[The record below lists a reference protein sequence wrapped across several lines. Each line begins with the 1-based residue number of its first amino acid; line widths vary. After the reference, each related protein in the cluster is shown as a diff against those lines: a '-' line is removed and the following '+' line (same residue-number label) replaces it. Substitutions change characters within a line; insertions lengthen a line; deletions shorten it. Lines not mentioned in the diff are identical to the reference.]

1 MKKHNIFVTVGSVL
15 EFDCLIKI
23 VDKINKNKK
32 YNIVAQT
39 GKGIY
44 KPKNITPFSF
54 TKDINKHYDWAD
66 LIITHT
72 GAGTTFELLEKN
84 KKIISVSNP
93 KAIENHEIIKKFEDL
108 GYLLYIPFEKIEKN
122 PKLLEDKIDLI
133 LSSKIKFK
141 KYVKENNTIGKEIFK
156 FLKIGT
162 DNF

>member
-1 MKKHNIFVTVGSVL
+1 MRSKIFITTGSVL

-23 VDKINKNKK
+23 MDKINKNKK
-32 YNIVAQT
+32 YNVVAQI

-44 KPKNITPFSF
+44 KPKNTTTFTF
-54 TKDINKHYDWAD
+54 TKNINKYYDWAD

-122 PKLLEDKIDLI
+122 PKLLGDKIDLI

-141 KYVKENNTIGKEIFK
+141 KYVKENNTIGKEILLFIK
-156 FLKIGT
+156 K
-162 DNF
+162 NFCQ

>member
-1 MKKHNIFVTVGSVL
+1 MRSKIFITTGSVL

-23 VDKINKNKK
+23 MDKINKNKK
-32 YNIVAQT
+32 YNIVAQI

-44 KPKNITPFSF
+44 KPKNITTFSF
-54 TKDINKHYDWAD
+54 TKNINKYYDWAD

-72 GAGTTFELLEKN
+72 GAGTTFELLKKN
-84 KKIISVSNP
+84 KKMISISNP
-93 KAIENHEIIKKFEDL
+93 RGYKEIYEIAEHFDKS
-108 GYLLYIPFEKIEKN
+108 GYLLYIPFENIEKN

-156 FLKIGT
+156 FLKIKE
-162 DNF
+162 D

>member
-1 MKKHNIFVTVGSVL
+1 MRSKIFITTGSVL
-15 EFDCLIKI
+15 EFDSLIKI

-32 YNIVAQT
+32 YNIVAQI

-44 KPKNITPFSF
+44 KPKNITTFSF
-54 TKDINKHYDWAD
+54 TKNINKYYDWAD

-72 GAGTTFELLEKN
+72 GCGTTTEICLKG
-84 KKIISVSNP
+84 KKAIAISNP
-93 KAIENHEIIKKFEDL
+93 RGYKEIYEIAEHFGKL

-122 PKLLEDKIDLI
+122 SKLLEDKIDLI

-156 FLKIGT
+156 FLKIKE
-162 DNF
+162 D